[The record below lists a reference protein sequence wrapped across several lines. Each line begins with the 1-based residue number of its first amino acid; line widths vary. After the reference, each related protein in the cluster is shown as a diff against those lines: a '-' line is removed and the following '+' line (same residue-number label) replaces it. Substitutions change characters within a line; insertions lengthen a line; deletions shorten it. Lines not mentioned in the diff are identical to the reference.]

1 MRGQKRK
8 HRDGYPPVKYYGVV
22 EEVVEAD
29 PQNGRTRSFILIDAV
44 RADRFDE
51 FGQAVLEDRSAL
63 ALVRAMSTPKRWEDQ
78 FGLGNV
84 SKGDWLAFTL
94 DDSGSVPR
102 AWELSAENNY
112 GSGPSRSIRSMRRI
126 SGPPALT
133 QPGDTALVM
142 KLMAT
147 SSGAL
152 KQQRRVSAN
161 VAARRLGAGGKIE
174 IIVLDVGQAS
184 AALIKRDGKPIGFFD
199 IGAPIWFNKGS
210 LPKPMFVPSISKGF
224 VILSHWDFDHFDLG
238 RRHKPYQGL
247 DWYAPDQ
254 PVGPNTARF
263 QADLGNA
270 LTFID
275 GAATN
280 GGFSL
285 ARGTSAK
292 ANDRNGSGYQ
302 LRYEEGGQAVILTGD
317 TGYEFIQPHMLL
329 ALGALSVPHHAGRSD
344 ANPPVSN
351 PPGRAIASY
360 GIPNSYRHPH
370 GKTLSDHITQGWK
383 IAPTA
388 ATPVYKRGHR
398 RLFP

>member
-1 MRGQKRK
+1 MRGQRRK
-8 HRDGYPPVKYYGVV
+8 FRDGYPPVDYYGVI
-22 EEVVEAD
+22 EDVVEAD

-44 RADRFDE
+44 RADRFAE
-51 FGQAVLEDRSAL
+51 IGQGVLEDRSAL
-63 ALVRAMSTPKRWEDQ
+63 ALVRAMSTPKRWQDQ
-78 FGLGNV
+78 FGLGDV
-84 SKGDWLAFTL
+84 GKGDWLAFKL

-102 AWELSAENNY
+102 AWELNAADNY
-112 GSGPSRSIRSMRRI
+112 ASGPSRSIGAMRRI

-133 QPGDTALVM
+133 EAGDAMLVM
-142 KLMAT
+142 NLMAT
-147 SSGAL
+147 SSDAL
-152 KQQRRVSAN
+152 KQRPRVSAG
-161 VAARRLGAGGKIE
+161 VAATRLGAGGTIE
-174 IIVLDVGQAS
+174 IVVLDVGQAS

-210 LPKPMFVPSISKGF
+210 LPNPMLLPTISNGF
-224 VILSHWDFDHFDLG
+224 VILSHWDFDHFDLA
-238 RRHKPYQGL
+238 RRHKPFQRL

-263 QADLGNA
+263 QADLGNR

-275 GAATN
+275 GAASN

-285 ARGTSAK
+285 ARGTSVK

-302 LRYEEGGQAVILTGD
+302 LRYDEGGQAVILTGD

-329 ALGALSVPHHAGRSD
+329 GLGALSIPHHAGGSY
-344 ANPPVSN
+344 ANPPGSN
-351 PPGRAIASY
+351 PPARAIASY

-388 ATPVYKRGHR
+388 GTPIDRRGDR
-398 RLFP
+398 KLFP